1 MHDNRAHTGHGSANG
16 YSRHAVLGDGCI
28 DYPFVAKPLV
38 EPGAALPYVPGAI
51 NSYAHD
57 EDATILIKAEFLKT
71 LLRHTENAH
80 FTPVVYDEDDG
91 STTITLHPL
100 DLVANGAN
108 REEAIVAAVED
119 AIIYARDYLDPA
131 NFPLYSRSPNRRD
144 HLNLV
149 VRIALGADKNE
160 VRELLGLA

>member
-1 MHDNRAHTGHGSANG
+1 MGGLTMIAELSFTEARSRLTEMVDRAQRSELPVIRPRKGS
-16 YSRHAVLGDGCI
+16 
-28 DYPFVAKPLV
+28 
-38 EPGAALPYVPGAI
+38 
-51 NSYAHD
+51 
-57 EDATILIKAEFLKT
+57 EDATVLIKAEFLKT

-119 AIIYARDYLDPA
+119 AITYARDYLDPA

-149 VRIALGADKNE
+149 VGIALCADKNE